1 MIEIGRLVVKIAG
14 RDAGGKAIIVDVIDD
29 NFVLIDG
36 QARRRKCNIKHIEA
50 LDQVVKIKKG
60 ADHDSVISE
69 LKKLGIEVKE
79 IKPKGEKPAKPKK
92 QRKSDL
98 KEKKPTAEKRKK
110 EVKPKPE
117 VAKVQNVSKGDENA
131 IVERRSVDKVK
142 EK

>member
-1 MIEIGRLVVKIAG
+1 MIEIGRVVVKIAG
-14 RDAGGKAIIVDVIDD
+14 RDAGGKAIIVNIIDD

-36 QARRRKCNIKHIEA
+36 QVRRKKCNIKHIEA

-79 IKPKGEKPAKPKK
+79 KKSKEKTIRPRR

-98 KEKKPTAEKRKK
+98 KEKKPKTDKLKK

-131 IVERRSVDKVK
+131 VVERRSVDKVK